1 VLATGMCLTAAL
13 AIVALIGGTADEETW
28 RVLGSAFVAAL
39 CTLAGLSGAGALA
52 HVGARRA
59 LGRVTI
65 LLSTVALALAL
76 GLIWSIW
83 RDSEVALRAFIAVCA
98 LSPAGAHACL
108 MLGGE
113 RATDVRVVRAL
124 RGLAIASSF
133 AAATVVAGA
142 ACFATGSVDGD
153 VWRSVGVL
161 AVLAVLA
168 TLLVPVARRVVPARA
183 ARDPS
188 ALA

>member
-1 VLATGMCLTAAL
+1 MCLTAAL
-13 AIVALIGGTADEETW
+13 AIVALIGGTVDAETG
-28 RVLGSAFVAAL
+28 RVLASAFVAAL
-39 CTLAGLSGAGALA
+39 CTLVGLSGAGALA
-52 HVGARRA
+52 HAGARRA
-59 LGRVTI
+59 LGRFTI
-65 LLSTVALALAL
+65 LVSTVALALAL
-76 GLIWSIW
+76 GLIWSIFG
-83 RDSEVALRAFIAVCA
+83 DSEVAVRAFIAVCA
-98 LSPAGAHACL
+98 LAPAGAHACL

-113 RATDVRVVRAL
+113 RATDGRAVTAL

-133 AAATVVAGA
+133 AAAIVVAGA

-168 TLLVPVARRVVPARA
+168 TLLVPVARRVTPPARA
-183 ARDPS
+183 PRHPS